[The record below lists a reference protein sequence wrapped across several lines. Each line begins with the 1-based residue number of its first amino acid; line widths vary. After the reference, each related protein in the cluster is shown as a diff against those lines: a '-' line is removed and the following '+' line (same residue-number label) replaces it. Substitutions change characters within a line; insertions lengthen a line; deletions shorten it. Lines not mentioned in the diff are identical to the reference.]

1 MAPVFKRRGSG
12 KLRDSVETLAIK
24 NSKTDFEQLTLTHKD
39 YLYHLALS
47 LTRDKFVSEDLV
59 QDTYLKAYLGF
70 NLFREGSNCLAWLSR
85 IMLNTFINN
94 YNRRKRSPVEYS
106 LEGAE
111 SKVAQETETYFN
123 YNESDL
129 LYYFVSDEV
138 RQAIL
143 SLPSDYRDMLVLS
156 DMRGLPYKEISYMC
170 GSPMGTV
177 RSRLSRGRGLLKRKL
192 LKSGFCSA
200 N

>member
-1 MAPVFKRRGSG
+1 V
-12 KLRDSVETLAIK
+12 DIEDIK
-24 NSKTDFEQLTLTHKD
+24 NSRTDFEQLTLTHKD

-59 QDTYLKAYLGF
+59 QDTYLKAFVGF
-70 NLFREGSNCLAWLSR
+70 GLFREGSNCLAWLSR

-94 YNRRKRSPVEYS
+94 YNRRKHSPIEYN
-106 LEGAE
+106 LEEVE
-111 SKVAQETETYFN
+111 SKPAEEVEAYFE

-129 LYYFVSDEV
+129 LYYFVSDEI

-156 DMRGLPYKEISYMC
+156 DMRGLPYREISNLC

-177 RSRLSRGRGLLKRKL
+177 RSRLSRGRGILRRKL
-192 LKSGFCSA
+192 LKAGFCSA